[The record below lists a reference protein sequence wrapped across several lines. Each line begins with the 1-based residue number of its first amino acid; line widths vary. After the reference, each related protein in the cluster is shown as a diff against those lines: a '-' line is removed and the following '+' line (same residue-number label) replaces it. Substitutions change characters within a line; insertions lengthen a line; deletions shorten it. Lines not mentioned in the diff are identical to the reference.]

1 MDTDINL
8 SHETSTPRGSG
19 VRTVHILQV
28 RTVHIPQV
36 RKVHILQVRTVHIL
50 QVRTVHI
57 LQVRTVHILQLG
69 SYSTHTTG
77 SAGIFNF
84 DFGINLDHI
93 CITHPY

>member
-50 QVRTVHI
+50 Q
-57 LQVRTVHILQLG
+57 LG